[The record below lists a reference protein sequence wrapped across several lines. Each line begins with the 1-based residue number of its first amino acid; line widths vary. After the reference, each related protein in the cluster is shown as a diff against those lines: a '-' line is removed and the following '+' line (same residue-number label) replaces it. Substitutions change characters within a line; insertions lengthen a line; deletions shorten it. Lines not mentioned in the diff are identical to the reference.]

1 MSKLRVVW
9 LCHFVNDQLNQRY
22 CTNKQERAP
31 WMDLFFNL
39 MSECPAIDI
48 HVIAPN
54 LCSNKDDKFIEN
66 GITFHL
72 YRYYPGLL
80 PSKWANL
87 YLALTLGIGY
97 RNKIKFIVKKIK
109 PDLIHLFGSENL
121 DYSSGVLP
129 LVDEYPILVSI
140 QGEISNA
147 KIKGNIVSR
156 IFMQS
161 QIHNERKINNKL
173 RYFTLIDDE
182 NWKQSFK
189 HKYPAA
195 KIFDMYFPTKIPS
208 CMDVHVEKKYD
219 FVFYGRVSYFKGI
232 EDLIAAIAIVKKDK
246 KDVSLLVI
254 GRINSLYKAQLNQLI
269 KKNELEDNITF
280 IGFLKSQEDVFRHA
294 LQAQIYV
301 LPTHFDGLPGTVRE
315 CMYLKIP
322 VITYPVGALP
332 VFNKKRTSLLF
343 AKYKEISDL
352 ATQMLFLLNNKLYR
366 EKLVRNAYIT
376 VTEEFSNDN
385 ITSILPNIYT
395 DVLKCG
401 Q

>member
-1 MSKLRVVW
+1 MNKIRVVW
-9 LCHFVNDQLNQRY
+9 LCHFVNDLLNQRY
-22 CTNKQERAP
+22 HTNKQERAP

-39 MSECPAIDI
+39 MSKCPAVDI

-54 LCSNKDDKFIEN
+54 LCSNKDDEFIQD

-72 YRYYPGLL
+72 YRYYPGLF
-80 PSKWANL
+80 PFKWANL
-87 YLALTLGIGY
+87 YLALTLGRGY
-97 RNKIKFIVKKIK
+97 RNKIKFIVKRIK

-121 DYSSGVLP
+121 DYSSGIFSLI
-129 LVDEYPILVSI
+129 DKYPILVSI

-147 KIKGNIVSR
+147 KIKGNIVGR

-161 QIHNERKINNKL
+161 QIHNERKINSKL

-182 NWKQSFK
+182 SWKQSFK

-195 KIFDMYFPTKIPS
+195 KIFNMYFPTRMPS
-208 CMDVHVEKKYD
+208 CIEIPIEKKYD

-232 EDLIAAIAIVKKDK
+232 EDLITAIAIVKKSK
-246 KDVSLLVI
+246 KDVSLLII
-254 GRINSLYKAQLNQLI
+254 GRISPLYKAQLDQLI
-269 KKNELEDNITF
+269 KKNKLENNIRF

-301 LPTHFDGLPGTVRE
+301 LPTYFDGLPGTVRE

-332 VFNKKRTSLLF
+332 VFNKKRISLLF
-343 AKYKEISDL
+343 AKYRDISDL
-352 ATQMLFLLNNKLYR
+352 SAQMLFLLNNKLYR
-366 EKLVRNAYIT
+366 EKLVRNAYVTI
-376 VTEEFSNDN
+376 TEEFSNDN

-395 DVLKCG
+395 DILKCG